1 MNVKDLVINFNSFK
15 NLVYEIDN
23 EKFFHAYTFT
33 SNDEILKKEYIKYL
47 SSYLLYKNF
56 DNIKVINNTH
66 PDIYFFPKSGDD
78 FKVSDVS
85 EIIDISNLKPI
96 EAKMKIVVINNFD
109 SSSAI
114 SQNKLLKILEEPP
127 KNLQFFLLC
136 NNLSSILPTI
146 LSRTVNV
153 NIETLTSIQIKNLL
167 NVKDSEYIS
176 SICEN
181 NLTNAYKFL
190 EDKNF
195 NKIYSEISN
204 IVLNLN
210 SSKDIV
216 SYLSNLINIKFDI
229 KTVCDL
235 MSNFYV
241 DILNAKCNN
250 TCLILNE
257 KYKQQIINRANDFS
271 VSSIIK
277 ILELINETYKKSL
290 SNVNVVSL
298 IEDTIIK
305 ILEVKVCK

>member
-1 MNVKDLVINFNSFK
+1 MNVKDLVINLNSFK

-23 EKFFHAYTFT
+23 EKNFHAYTFT
-33 SNDEILKKEYIKYL
+33 SNDEILRKEYIKYL

-56 DNIKVINNTH
+56 DNVKIVNNTH
-66 PDIYFFPKSGDD
+66 PDIYFFPKSEND

-85 EIIDISNLKPI
+85 EIIEISNLKPI
-96 EAKMKIVVINNFD
+96 EAKMKIIVINNFD
-109 SSSAI
+109 SASAI

-153 NIETLTSIQIKNLL
+153 NIETLSSIQIKNLL
-167 NVKDSEYIS
+167 NVKDAEYIS

-181 NLTNAYKFL
+181 SLTNAYRFL

-195 NKIYSEISN
+195 NKIYSEIGN

-210 SSKDIV
+210 SSKEVI
-216 SYLSNLINIKFDI
+216 SYLSNLVNIKFDI
-229 KTVCDL
+229 KTVCNL

-241 DILNAKCNN
+241 DMLNAKCNN
-250 TCLILNE
+250 TNLILNE
-257 KYKQQIINRANDFS
+257 KYKEQIINKANDFS
-271 VSSIIK
+271 VDSIIK

-290 SNVNVVSL
+290 SNVNPVSL
-298 IEDTIIK
+298 IENTIIK
-305 ILEVKVCK
+305 ILEVKICK